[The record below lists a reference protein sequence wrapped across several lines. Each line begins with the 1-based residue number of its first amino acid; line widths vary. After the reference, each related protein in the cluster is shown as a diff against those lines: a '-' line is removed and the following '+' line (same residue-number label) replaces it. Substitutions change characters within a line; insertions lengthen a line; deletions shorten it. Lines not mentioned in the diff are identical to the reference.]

1 MQSREPVV
9 EYSVAAVLLLIV
21 SGVVPGALLF
31 LASFHLHAQ
40 SYIKN
45 SQLFIAHAL
54 SERLGRL
61 NEEYSDDR
69 GDGKSR

>member
-1 MQSREPVV
+1 MPSREPVGA
-9 EYSVAAVLLLIV
+9 YSVAAVLLLIV

-45 SQLFIAHAL
+45 SQLLIARAL
-54 SERLGRL
+54 RSASIG
-61 NEEYSDDR
+61 
-69 GDGKSR
+69 